1 MTPEEKDALI
11 RTIADPGGGGTH
23 GREAAKARLEAV
35 LATEVRAVIEHA
47 QTVLGT
53 RLTELV
59 TEVVSTREAMN
70 TSSKEMAALTSA
82 LVRWTRV
89 SVGVIAV
96 YTLFTGISVVLTGVL
111 VWLQLYRP
119 HP

>member
-11 RTIADPGGGGTH
+11 RTIADPGAGGTH
-23 GREAAKARLEAV
+23 GREAAKAKLEAA
-35 LATEVRAVIEHA
+35 LATEVTAVIEHA

-53 RLTELV
+53 RLTELA
-59 TEVVSTREAMN
+59 TEIASTREAMN
-70 TSSKEMAALTSA
+70 TSSGEITALTSA
-82 LVRWTRV
+82 LVRWTKV

-96 YTLFTGISVVLTGVL
+96 YTLLTGVSVVLMGVL
-111 VWLQLYRP
+111 VWLQFSRP